1 MVAFIRVVK
10 VGELHARVA
19 LLCRDSKKLQP
30 REEKAKMLGTFVLL
44 ILMRVKDHPP
54 PPLLKVSLFAPP
66 IEMDLAP
73 RSRIWVVTG
82 NTWGKHPPC
91 SPQNSLRQ

>member
-54 PPLLKVSLFAPP
+54 PHS
-66 IEMDLAP
+66 
-73 RSRIWVVTG
+73 
-82 NTWGKHPPC
+82 
-91 SPQNSLRQ
+91 